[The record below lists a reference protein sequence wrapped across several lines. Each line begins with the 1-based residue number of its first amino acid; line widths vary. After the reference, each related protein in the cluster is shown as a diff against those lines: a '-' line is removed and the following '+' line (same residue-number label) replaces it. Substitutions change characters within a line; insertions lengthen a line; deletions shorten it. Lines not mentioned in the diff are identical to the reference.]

1 MKMSETKDGTVIGV
15 LVKPNSQKFEVTVED
30 DEIVVRCTEEPV
42 KGKVNKELI
51 NELTK
56 LFHTKVE
63 LVSGATSKQ
72 KKLLIKGAE
81 KNEVEQLLQAK
92 SLYRYP

>member
-1 MKMSETKDGTVIGV
+1 MHHGMKLTETKDGVVIEV
-15 LVKPNSQKFEVTVED
+15 FVKPNSQKFGVTLEG

-51 NELTK
+51 KELTK
-56 LFHTKVE
+56 LFHAQVE

-72 KKLLIKGAE
+72 KKLLIKNLGR
-81 KNEVEQLLQAK
+81 NEVEGFL
-92 SLYRYP
+92 

>member
-1 MKMSETKDGTVIGV
+1 MKLTETKDGVV
-15 LVKPNSQKFEVTVED
+15 VEVFVKPNSLKFGVTVEG

-51 NELTK
+51 KEFTK
-56 LFHTKVE
+56 LFNAQVE

-72 KKLLIKGAE
+72 KKLLM
-81 KNEVEQLLQAK
+81 KNLGKSEVEILLQK
-92 SLYRYP
+92 QTP